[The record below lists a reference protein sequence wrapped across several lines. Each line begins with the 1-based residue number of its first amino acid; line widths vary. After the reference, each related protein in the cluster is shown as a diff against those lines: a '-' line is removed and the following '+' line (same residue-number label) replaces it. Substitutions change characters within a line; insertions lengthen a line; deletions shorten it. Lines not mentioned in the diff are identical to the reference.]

1 MPHDLN
7 RKGGGAE
14 MRLVG
19 ASIKI
24 SPTPAYT
31 TPETAVVKI

>member
-7 RKGGGAE
+7 RKKKAE

-24 SPTPAYT
+24 WISPTPPY
-31 TPETAVVKI
+31 